1 MLEKTESYT
10 SIDIKELGQ
19 VSLRKTTRVT
29 DDGTVISESHHR
41 EVRVSKVFV
50 DDNEVEVAT
59 AREKQY
65 FQRDA
70 TITDLPA
77 HYQSAI
83 NAFWS
88 GLPAIEEPVV
98 EEEVPAEESG
108 DDTEE

>member
-1 MLEKTESYT
+1 MSHITTQYEAV
-10 SIDIKELGQ
+10 SIDPNGS
-19 VSLRKTTRVT
+19 VS
-29 DDGTVISESHHR
+29 
-41 EVRVSKVFV
+41 VRVSKIFV

-70 TITDLPA
+70 TITDLPD

-83 NAFWS
+83 NAFWA
-88 GLPAIEEPVV
+88 GLPAV
-98 EEEVPAEESG
+98 EESG

>member
-1 MLEKTESYT
+1 MSHITTQYETV
-10 SIDIKELGQ
+10 SIDPNGS
-19 VSLRKTTRVT
+19 VS
-29 DDGTVISESHHR
+29 
-41 EVRVSKVFV
+41 VRVSKVFV

-70 TITDLPA
+70 TITDLPD

-88 GLPAIEEPVV
+88 GLPAVEEPV
-98 EEEVPAEESG
+98 EESG

>member
-1 MLEKTESYT
+1 MSHITTQYETV
-10 SIDIKELGQ
+10 SIDPNGS
-19 VSLRKTTRVT
+19 VS
-29 DDGTVISESHHR
+29 
-41 EVRVSKVFV
+41 VRVSKVFV

-88 GLPAIEEPVV
+88 GLPAVEEPVV
-98 EEEVPAEESG
+98 EEEAPVEESG
-108 DDTEE
+108 DDIEE

>member
-1 MLEKTESYT
+1 MSHITTQYETV
-10 SIDIKELGQ
+10 SIDPNGS
-19 VSLRKTTRVT
+19 VS
-29 DDGTVISESHHR
+29 
-41 EVRVSKVFV
+41 VRVSKIFV

-70 TITDLPA
+70 TITDLPD

-88 GLPAIEEPVV
+88 GLPAIEEPEV
-98 EEEVPAEESG
+98 EEETPAEESEG
-108 DDTEE
+108 GE

>member
-1 MLEKTESYT
+1 MSHITTEYET
-10 SIDIKELGQ
+10 VSIDPLGS
-19 VSLRKTTRVT
+19 VS
-29 DDGTVISESHHR
+29 
-41 EVRVSKVFV
+41 VRVSRVFI

-70 TITDLPA
+70 TITDLPD

-88 GLPAIEEPVV
+88 GLPAIEE
-98 EEEVPAEESG
+98 ETPAEES
-108 DDTEE
+108 DSDTEE

>member
-1 MLEKTESYT
+1 MSHITTQYEAV
-10 SIDIKELGQ
+10 SIDPNGS
-19 VSLRKTTRVT
+19 VS
-29 DDGTVISESHHR
+29 
-41 EVRVSKVFV
+41 VRVSKIFV

-88 GLPAIEEPVV
+88 GLPAVEEPVA
-98 EEEVPAEESG
+98 EEESEGGE
-108 DDTEE
+108 

>member
-1 MLEKTESYT
+1 MSHITTQYETV
-10 SIDIKELGQ
+10 SIDPSGS
-19 VSLRKTTRVT
+19 VS
-29 DDGTVISESHHR
+29 
-41 EVRVSKVFV
+41 VRVSKVFV

-88 GLPAIEEPVV
+88 GLPAVEEPVV

>member
-1 MLEKTESYT
+1 MSHITTQYETV
-10 SIDIKELGQ
+10 SIDPSGS
-19 VSLRKTTRVT
+19 VS
-29 DDGTVISESHHR
+29 
-41 EVRVSKVFV
+41 VRVSKIFV

-88 GLPAIEEPVV
+88 GLPAIEEPAV
-98 EEEVPAEESG
+98 EEEVPVEESG
-108 DDTEE
+108 SDTEE

>member
-1 MLEKTESYT
+1 MSHITTQYETV
-10 SIDIKELGQ
+10 SIDPNGS
-19 VSLRKTTRVT
+19 VS
-29 DDGTVISESHHR
+29 
-41 EVRVSKVFV
+41 VRVSKVFV

-70 TITDLPA
+70 TITDLPD

-83 NAFWS
+83 NAFWA
-88 GLPAIEEPVV
+88 GLPDIEEPV
-98 EEEVPAEESG
+98 EEETPVEESG

>member
-1 MLEKTESYT
+1 MSHITTQYEAV
-10 SIDIKELGQ
+10 SIDPNGS
-19 VSLRKTTRVT
+19 VS
-29 DDGTVISESHHR
+29 
-41 EVRVSKVFV
+41 VRVSKIFV

-65 FQRDA
+65 FQRDD

-88 GLPAIEEPVV
+88 GLPAVEEPVA
-98 EEEVPAEESG
+98 EEESEGGE
-108 DDTEE
+108 

>member
-1 MLEKTESYT
+1 MSHITTQYETV
-10 SIDIKELGQ
+10 SIDPNGS
-19 VSLRKTTRVT
+19 VS
-29 DDGTVISESHHR
+29 
-41 EVRVSKVFV
+41 VRVSKVFV

-88 GLPAIEEPVV
+88 GLPAVEEPVV

>member
-1 MLEKTESYT
+1 MSHITTQYETV
-10 SIDIKELGQ
+10 SIDPSGS
-19 VSLRKTTRVT
+19 VS
-29 DDGTVISESHHR
+29 
-41 EVRVSKVFV
+41 VRVSKIFV

-83 NAFWS
+83 NAFWA
-88 GLPAIEEPVV
+88 GLPAIEEPEV
-98 EEEVPAEESG
+98 EEETPAEESEG
-108 DDTEE
+108 GE

>member
-1 MLEKTESYT
+1 MSHITTQYETV
-10 SIDIKELGQ
+10 SIDPSGS
-19 VSLRKTTRVT
+19 VS
-29 DDGTVISESHHR
+29 
-41 EVRVSKVFV
+41 VRVSKVFV

-88 GLPAIEEPVV
+88 GLPSVEEPVV

>member
-1 MLEKTESYT
+1 MSHITTQYETV
-10 SIDIKELGQ
+10 SIDPSGS
-19 VSLRKTTRVT
+19 VS
-29 DDGTVISESHHR
+29 
-41 EVRVSKVFV
+41 VRVSKIFV

-70 TITDLPA
+70 TITGLPD

-83 NAFWS
+83 NAFWA
-88 GLPAIEEPVV
+88 GLPAIEEPEV
-98 EEEVPAEESG
+98 EEEESAEESG

>member
-1 MLEKTESYT
+1 MSHITTQYETV
-10 SIDIKELGQ
+10 SIDPSGS
-19 VSLRKTTRVT
+19 VS
-29 DDGTVISESHHR
+29 
-41 EVRVSKVFV
+41 VRISKVFV

-70 TITDLPA
+70 TITDLPD

-88 GLPAIEEPVV
+88 GLPDIEEPEV

>member
-1 MLEKTESYT
+1 MSHITTQYETV
-10 SIDIKELGQ
+10 SIDPNGS
-19 VSLRKTTRVT
+19 VS
-29 DDGTVISESHHR
+29 
-41 EVRVSKVFV
+41 VRVSKVFV

-70 TITDLPA
+70 TITGLPD

-83 NAFWS
+83 NAFWA
-88 GLPAIEEPVV
+88 GLPAIEEPEV
-98 EEEVPAEESG
+98 EEETPVEESG

>member
-1 MLEKTESYT
+1 MSHITTQYETV
-10 SIDIKELGQ
+10 SIDPSGS
-19 VSLRKTTRVT
+19 VS
-29 DDGTVISESHHR
+29 
-41 EVRVSKVFV
+41 VRVSKVFV

-83 NAFWS
+83 NSFWA
-88 GLPAIEEPVV
+88 GLPAIEEPA
-98 EEEVPAEESG
+98 EEETPEEETSVG
-108 DDTEE
+108 E

>member
-1 MLEKTESYT
+1 MSHITTQYETV
-10 SIDIKELGQ
+10 SIDPNGS
-19 VSLRKTTRVT
+19 VS
-29 DDGTVISESHHR
+29 
-41 EVRVSKVFV
+41 VRVSKVFV

-70 TITDLPA
+70 TITDLPD

-88 GLPAIEEPVV
+88 GLPAIEEPEV
-98 EEEVPAEESG
+98 EEETPAEESEG
-108 DDTEE
+108 GE

>member
-1 MLEKTESYT
+1 MSHITTQYETV
-10 SIDIKELGQ
+10 SIDPSGS
-19 VSLRKTTRVT
+19 VS
-29 DDGTVISESHHR
+29 
-41 EVRVSKVFV
+41 VRVSKVFV

-88 GLPAIEEPVV
+88 GLPAVEEPV
-98 EEEVPAEESG
+98 EESG

>member
-1 MLEKTESYT
+1 MSHITTQYETV
-10 SIDIKELGQ
+10 SIDPNGS
-19 VSLRKTTRVT
+19 VS
-29 DDGTVISESHHR
+29 
-41 EVRVSKVFV
+41 VRVSKIFV

-70 TITDLPA
+70 TITDLPD

-88 GLPAIEEPVV
+88 GLPAIEEPV
-98 EEEVPAEESG
+98 EESG

>member
-1 MLEKTESYT
+1 MSHITTQYETV
-10 SIDIKELGQ
+10 SIDPNGS
-19 VSLRKTTRVT
+19 VS
-29 DDGTVISESHHR
+29 
-41 EVRVSKVFV
+41 VRVSKIFV
-50 DDNEVEVAT
+50 DDNETEVAT

-88 GLPAIEEPVV
+88 GLPAVEEPVV

>member
-1 MLEKTESYT
+1 MSHITTQYETV
-10 SIDIKELGQ
+10 SIDPNGS
-19 VSLRKTTRVT
+19 VS
-29 DDGTVISESHHR
+29 
-41 EVRVSKVFV
+41 VRVSKIFV

-88 GLPAIEEPVV
+88 GLPAIEEPVA
-98 EEEVPAEESG
+98 EEAPVEESG
-108 DDTEE
+108 GDTEE

>member
-1 MLEKTESYT
+1 MSHITTQYETV
-10 SIDIKELGQ
+10 SIDPNGS
-19 VSLRKTTRVT
+19 VS
-29 DDGTVISESHHR
+29 
-41 EVRVSKVFV
+41 VRVSKIFV

-70 TITDLPA
+70 TITDLPD

-88 GLPAIEEPVV
+88 GLPAVEEPV
-98 EEEVPAEESG
+98 EESG